1 MLREQERVID
11 HQVRAIE
18 ELDDKS
24 EHMLRL
30 SIAAL
35 AGALTL
41 ASFLLRGPGQVP
53 PLVLLPFGSAA
64 ALNLC
69 ALVFLVDAYVGF
81 RHHAEAHVGSDPAWV
96 AERAGDPAW
105 TLEQHMLTLI
115 QDSPGFSAH
124 NIQVME
130 RATHRRR
137 LGVYS
142 LLVALVLYVVG
153 YLYILSGVI
162 V

>member
-41 ASFLLRGPGQVP
+41 ASFLLRGPDQVP

-96 AERAGDPAW
+96 AERAEDPAW
-105 TLEQHMLTLI
+105 TLEEHLITLI